1 MKTDMDENN
10 RKKKEVSW
18 INIQNLFFLIIFL
31 VFFITVVWSDQIS
44 MLVSGWKQQDYS
56 IIPTITTLPVTPTP
70 LPSEWLTAPIQTNGV
85 IMGGLLLV
93 LIVLVST
100 FFIMASDKKK

>member
-10 RKKKEVSW
+10 RKKKEVYW
-18 INIQNLFFLIIFL
+18 INIQNLFFLIVFL

-44 MLVSGWKQQDYS
+44 MLVSEWKQQDYS
-56 IIPTITTLPVTPTP
+56 ITPTITTLPVTPTP
-70 LPSEWLTAPIQTNGV
+70 LPSEWLTAPTQTNGV
-85 IMGGLLLV
+85 IIGGLVLV

-100 FFIMASDKKK
+100 FVIMACNKKR